1 MGWISQRVKTIV
13 LSRVRTSYS
22 SYLRISHTFC
32 ISPRTSPKLGLVLTL
47 CEIDPL
53 DLCRRVLSHETPQLD
68 VELDKHETQEL
79 RLNPKLTRTGQSPHD
94 SCSLHRRYH
103 GHYSRIPTDPQT
115 SK

>member
-22 SYLRISHTFC
+22 SYLRISHTFF

-53 DLCRRVLSHETPQLD
+53 EHIARKDDALGANKFFAVLREI
-68 VELDKHETQEL
+68 K
-79 RLNPKLTRTGQSPHD
+79 
-94 SCSLHRRYH
+94 
-103 GHYSRIPTDPQT
+103 
-115 SK
+115 